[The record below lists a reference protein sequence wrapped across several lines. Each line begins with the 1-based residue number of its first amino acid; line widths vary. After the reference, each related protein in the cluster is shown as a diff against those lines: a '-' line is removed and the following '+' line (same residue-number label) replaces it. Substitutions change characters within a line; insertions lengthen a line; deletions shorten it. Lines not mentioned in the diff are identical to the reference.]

1 VSASEPL
8 FTIRGKYEFEAK
20 AASIM
25 AQGQQWV
32 EYSLTPD
39 TLVAPTSQEP
49 LKQAFP
55 KKLCTVNEVLVHL
68 QSLGE
73 VGVTIRKH
81 LVERLPGDI
90 TKYNVKVQD
99 RIALQLKPLQCEPDK
114 VNLGNISNYVDFA
127 EIKNSPYLRVLH
139 KLLFETSATSLQSGY
154 PAVYLTKPLKLQ
166 KDVMVKLTK
175 HWVSHGAGYN
185 PCIYAAKP
193 VLDELLQLSHH
204 QFRHTALDDSTTT
217 QLCHNISSNGRIN
230 WIKIIDHPW
239 AGQGFVV

>member
-1 VSASEPL
+1 MYMAGCLNIRVRVKICSRLFDQFVSKADGL
-8 FTIRGKYEFEAK
+8 GKRVTDIRVRWRRCAILPK
-20 AASIM
+20 
-25 AQGQQWV
+25 W
-32 EYSLTPD
+32 
-39 TLVAPTSQEP
+39 AP
-49 LKQAFP
+49 
-55 KKLCTVNEVLVHL
+55 C
-68 QSLGE
+68 
-73 VGVTIRKH
+73 
-81 LVERLPGDI
+81 
-90 TKYNVKVQD
+90 QD